1 MILVR
6 VDDLAFAE
14 VDAIIRPADATL
26 DPVTTAAARLDR
38 QAGARFVEQ
47 RKIQQAL
54 VPGAAVVTG
63 AGELPAKFMVHA
75 VIQSAEQSATSDTV
89 RRALMSAW
97 QRIAQWQLATIAMPL
112 VGAGAGQLPA
122 DEAARLLRDTLE
134 ESRRISEF
142 PVSVVV
148 MVERDSDR
156 AEVELIIGRPRPA

>member
-26 DPVTTAAARLDR
+26 DPVTTTAARLDR
-38 QAGARFVEQ
+38 QAGARFAEQ

-89 RRALMSAW
+89 RRALVSAW
-97 QRIAQWQLATIAMPL
+97 QRAAQWQLATIAMPL
-112 VGAGAGQLPA
+112 IGAGAGQLPVE
-122 DEAARLLRDTLE
+122 EAARLLRDTLD
-134 ESRRISEF
+134 ESRRASGF
-142 PVSVVV
+142 PASVVV
-148 MVERDSDR
+148 MVERDTDR
-156 AEVELIIGRPRPA
+156 AEIELIVGRPGPA